1 MMKKESFVL
10 DLAAAAERTVLAGR
24 RPGEADR
31 KRILR
36 ELRTGPGGA
45 VVVLNLKRVE
55 VLSSSYF
62 LACLWPLWRPG
73 HGAAGEFYPIFANA
87 NDTITDELSF
97 VLEHCAGLVWHWED
111 VDSAS
116 SASLLGSPDSY
127 DTAVFKLLLK
137 RGLLTARE
145 LHEQDP
151 SIGITAWST
160 RLGQHHQNRL
170 VRRRKDG
177 KQMLYSLPW
186 VRGNG

>member
-1 MMKKESFVL
+1 MKKRGLML
-10 DLAAAAERTVLAGR
+10 DLAAVTKRTSLAGR
-24 RPGEADR
+24 RLGEADR

-36 ELRTGPGGA
+36 ELRAAPEGA
-45 VVVLNLKRVE
+45 AVLLNLKNVE

-62 LACLWPLWRPG
+62 LACLWPLWRPSQ
-73 HGAAGEFYPIFANA
+73 GAASDFYPILANA
-87 NDTITDELSF
+87 NDMIKDELSF
-97 VLEHCAGLVWHWED
+97 VLEHCAGIVWHWED

-116 SASLLGSPDSY
+116 SPSLLGSPDSY
-127 DTAVFKLLLK
+127 DTALFKLLLK
-137 RGLLTARE
+137 RGSVTARE

-170 VRRRKDG
+170 VQRRKDG

-186 VRGNG
+186 VNGSG

>member
-1 MMKKESFVL
+1 MKKRGFML
-10 DLAAAAERTVLAGR
+10 DLAAVAERTSLAGR

-36 ELRTGPGGA
+36 ELRTAPEGA
-45 VVVLNLKRVE
+45 AVLLNLKNVD

-62 LACLWPLWRPG
+62 LACLWPLWRPSP
-73 HGAAGEFYPIFANA
+73 GAAGEFYPILANA
-87 NDTITDELSF
+87 NDMIKDELSF
-97 VLEHCAGLVWHWED
+97 VLEHCPGLVWHCED
-111 VDSAS
+111 ADSIS
-116 SASLLGSPDSY
+116 SPSLLGSADSY
-127 DTAVFKLLLK
+127 DTALFKLLLK
-137 RGLLTARE
+137 RGSLTARE

-170 VRRRKDG
+170 VRRRKEG

-186 VRGNG
+186 ADGNG